1 MAILTPLVFSN
12 QCTVFILDSCIV
24 LPHRFNVIDHMGCF
38 SPHHKYLNIVD
49 GFGNI
54 SSEVHFHLI
63 CLGDGL
69 LDFFDALACVGE
81 VELTG

>member
-1 MAILTPLVFSN
+1 
-12 QCTVFILDSCIV
+12 
-24 LPHRFNVIDHMGCF
+24 MGCF
-38 SPHHKYLNIVD
+38 SPNHKDLNIVD

-81 VELTG
+81 V